1 MNSIIQSFRHVPDV
15 ADLFQNK
22 ALETRL
28 TRNPD
33 MIFTDLQDLLL
44 RLSKDGTG
52 SITPK
57 EFYNTIVSI
66 NSTYGLGHHEDA
78 MEFFMF
84 FLNLLSEDFAED
96 IPAKRA
102 MTNVEKG
109 YYDAVGGRSSIFA
122 ELFYYQIKILQVCSS
137 CTRSTVKTEVETVF
151 MLPLSSRSKNSLE
164 DMMDSYFATD
174 TIQDYLCKNC
184 KGVVHRKKE
193 LYREP
198 PVLVIMLK
206 RSVALFK
213 IVCRTLCGVCFVDT
227 VRKLVTAL
235 WI

>member
-1 MNSIIQSFRHVPDV
+1 MNSIIQSFRHIPDI
-15 ADLFQNK
+15 AEIFPIK
-22 ALETRL
+22 GLESKL

-33 MIFTDLQDLLL
+33 LIFSDIRDLIL
-44 RLSKDGTG
+44 RLSKDSPS

-57 EFYNTIVSI
+57 DFYNTITSI

-96 IPAKRA
+96 IVPKKA
-102 MTNVEKG
+102 MTNIEKG

-122 ELFYYQIKILQVCSS
+122 ELFYYQIKILQICSS

-151 MLPLSSRSKNSLE
+151 MLPLSSRQRNNLDE
-164 DMMDSYFATD
+164 MMDNYFATD
-174 TIQDYLCKNC
+174 AIQDYLCKNC
-184 KGVVHRKKE
+184 KGVVHRKKQ

-206 RSVALFK
+206 R
-213 IVCRTLCGVCFVDT
+213 
-227 VRKLVTAL
+227 
-235 WI
+235 

>member
-1 MNSIIQSFRHVPDV
+1 MNSIIQSFRHVPEV
-15 ADLFQNK
+15 AEIFQIK
-22 ALETRL
+22 GLETRL
-28 TRNPD
+28 TRVPD
-33 MIFTDLQDLLL
+33 MIFSDLRDLLL
-44 RLSKDGTG
+44 RLSKDSPS

-57 EFYNTIVSI
+57 DFYNTITSI

-96 IPAKRA
+96 IVTKRA

-122 ELFYYQIKILQVCSS
+122 ELFYYQIKILQICSS

-151 MLPLSSRSKNSLE
+151 MLPLANRQRNSLE
-164 DMMDSYFATD
+164 EMMDNYFATD

-184 KGVVHRKKE
+184 KGVVHRKKQ

-206 RSVALFK
+206 RSVILFVMTTK
-213 IVCRTLCGVCFVDT
+213 LSICFISDT
-227 VRKLVTAL
+227 VKRYTMAL
-235 WI
+235 WN